1 MMLTSRTEH
10 RSECSILS
18 ADPFINFNKGVLLM
32 KRSAGILLP
41 ITSLP
46 SPYGIG
52 TMGEKAREFVDFL
65 VEARQTYWQILPIG
79 PTSYGDSPY
88 SSFSSYAGNP
98 YMIDLDD
105 LAAQGLLKKNEY
117 RKLYWGSNPSYVDYE
132 AIYNSRFKVLRKA
145 AARLTRDHNE
155 ELQSFI
161 HRERRWLRDYALYM
175 AIKGSLDNVALD
187 QWPKAL
193 RTRDPV
199 ALAKAEEELHDDV
212 LFYEA
217 VQYMFFDQWNRLK
230 KYANSMGIQI
240 IGDLPIYAA
249 TDSADVWAS
258 PEQFQL
264 NSAGK
269 AKEVAG
275 VPPDAFSE
283 DGQLWGNP
291 LYHWT
296 RMKKDGYSWWISRI
310 AQQLRF
316 YDVLRIDHFRGF
328 EAYFA
333 IPAGDT
339 SAKNGRW
346 KKGPSANLFKAV
358 ELALGRQEIIA
369 EDLGVLT
376 PEVHKMLKATGYP
389 GMKVLQFAFD
399 GRKDNEYLPH
409 NHIKNSIIY
418 VGTHDNDTILGW
430 LNSVD
435 PEVREQAKEYLHLD
449 AREGY
454 NWGFIRTAYMS
465 AANVAI
471 ITMQDLLGLGSEGR
485 INTPSTLGSNWQWRY
500 SRRTFDRRLAAK
512 LAKMADCYGRIPDKE
527 QS

>member
-1 MMLTSRTEH
+1 
-10 RSECSILS
+10 
-18 ADPFINFNKGVLLM
+18 M
-32 KRSAGILLP
+32 KRSAGILMP

-52 TMGEKAREFVDFL
+52 TMGKKAREFVDFL

-105 LAAQGLLKKNEY
+105 LAEHGLLKKNEY
-117 RKLYWGSNPSYVDYE
+117 RKLYWGTNPQYVDYE
-132 AIYNSRFKVLRKA
+132 AIYNSRFIVLRKA
-145 AARLTRDHNE
+145 ADRLIKTHFE
-155 ELQSFI
+155 ELQAFI
-161 HRERRWLRDYALYM
+161 YKEKKWLKDYAMYM
-175 AIKGSLDNVALD
+175 AVKNSLDNIALEE
-187 QWPKAL
+187 WPKPL
-193 RTRDPV
+193 RTRQPE
-199 ALAKAEEELHDDV
+199 AMAKAEKELHDDI

-217 VQYMFFDQWNRLK
+217 VQYMFFDQWTRLK
-230 KYANSMGIQI
+230 KYVNDRGILM

-249 TDSADVWAS
+249 KDSADVWAS

-264 NSAGK
+264 NRAGRP
-269 AKEVAG
+269 KEVAG

-291 LYHWT
+291 LYHWD

-328 EAYFA
+328 ESYFA
-333 IPAGDT
+333 IPAQDT
-339 SAKNGRW
+339 TAKNGRW
-346 KKGPSANLFKAV
+346 RKGPGANLFKII
-358 ELALGRQEIIA
+358 ELTLGKQEIIA

-376 PEVHKMLKATGYP
+376 PAVYQMLEKTGYP

-399 GRKDNEYLPH
+399 GRKDNEYLLH
-409 NHIKNSIIY
+409 NHVKNSIIY
-418 VGTHDNDTILGW
+418 VGTHDNDTIMGW
-430 LNSVD
+430 MNNSADRSSVQ
-435 PEVREQAKEYLHLD
+435 QAKEYLHLD

-454 NWGFIRTAYMS
+454 NWGFIRAAYMS
-465 AANVAI
+465 PANVAI
-471 ITMQDLLGLGSEGR
+471 VTMQDLLGLGSEGR
-485 INTPSTLGSNWQWRY
+485 INTPSTLGNNWQWRY
-500 SRRTFDRRLAAK
+500 AGKSYDKRLAGK
-512 LAKMADCYGRIPDKE
+512 LAKMAECYGRIPSE
-527 QS
+527 QE